1 MALSRPF
8 KEDRLALPVFQRLSP
23 PGDQW
28 CDVLGFL
35 PFWGLLC
42 LPVYLLFPISLHS
55 GMSRAVH
62 PQEFPKVDVDHRHID
77 WTVVVQPEPGRFRW
91 GIDDLC
97 LLCG

>member
-1 MALSRPF
+1 MF
-8 KEDRLALPVFQRLSP
+8 LALCPQVVSQASQHFRSSKQQAICVGCFARQSV
-23 PGDQW
+23 
-28 CDVLGFL
+28 CSV
-35 PFWGLLC
+35 
-42 LPVYLLFPISLHS
+42 VSLHT